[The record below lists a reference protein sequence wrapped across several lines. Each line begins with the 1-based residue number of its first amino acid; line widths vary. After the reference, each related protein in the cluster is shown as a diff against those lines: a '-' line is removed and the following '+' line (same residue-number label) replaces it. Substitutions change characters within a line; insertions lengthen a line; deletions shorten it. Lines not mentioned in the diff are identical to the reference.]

1 MLRLD
6 FSPLP
11 EELADMSELWAEA
24 FTSSIGRINESLD
37 AVRINKA
44 FKKAR
49 HTLSKWPSPAQ
60 VIELMPRRPEVERLE
75 YVPAPAA
82 VGKEY
87 LDTCYKVINGDITK
101 AQANEI
107 FARLGGDE
115 DPEPSF

>member
-1 MLRLD
+1 MTT
-6 FSPLP
+6 
-11 EELADMSELWAEA
+11 ELWIDA
-24 FTSSIGRINESLD
+24 FSRSIGRIDEGLD
-37 AVRINKA
+37 TKRINKA
-44 FKKAR
+44 FERAQER
-49 HTLSKWPSPAQ
+49 FVDWPSPAQ

-75 YVPAPAA
+75 YVPAPAS